1 MLNDILADIVK
12 LIVAGG
18 GFVAIAFAFFKFVGE
33 KWLDKWL
40 TAKFDKEIE
49 QLRLKN
55 NVLMNRTAKLHEWEF
70 EVLPEAWSR
79 LNDAFTT
86 ISGLGLRFDQNLDG
100 IPEAQLNE
108 FLSKSPLTS
117 REQTQLKTE
126 ANRTA
131 YYARCMDVYFSTPP
145 LPGSRSLAAWR
156 PAAPASRAATLL
168 PRRRA
173 A

>member
-1 MLNDILADIVK
+1 MIDSPKYDGTYVVEFRTAERRVAGAIYPKNHPTFSRTYALWIVRAGYGCMLNDILADIVK

-18 GFVAIAFAFFKFVGE
+18 GLVAIAFALFKFVGE

-49 QLRLKN
+49 HLRLKN
-55 NVLMNRTAKLHEWEF
+55 NVLMNRTAKLHQWEF

-100 IPEAQLNE
+100 IPGG
-108 FLSKSPLTS
+108 
-117 REQTQLKTE
+117 
-126 ANRTA
+126 TA
-131 YYARCMDVYFSTPP
+131 KRVSE
-145 LPGSRSLAAWR
+145 
-156 PAAPASRAATLL
+156 
-168 PRRRA
+168 
-173 A
+173 